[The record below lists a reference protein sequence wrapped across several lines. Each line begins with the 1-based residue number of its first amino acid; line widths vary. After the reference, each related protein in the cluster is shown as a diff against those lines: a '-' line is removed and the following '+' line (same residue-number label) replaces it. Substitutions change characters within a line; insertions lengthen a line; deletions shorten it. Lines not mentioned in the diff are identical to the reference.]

1 MGRGG
6 VCALAVVVGCVC
18 AAGASAQTTD
28 AIRAPLVKSRVRVQW
43 DATDGKLLVAI
54 DDQPTFR
61 PIGVAEVFLTPAGLV
76 IAYPR
81 LNPLRIHAVGVRADS
96 GLAVSG
102 SAAAGLR
109 VVLGMATIVT
119 PPRPALADRPA
130 TGTPPTGG
138 SDCAALVAARADAEN
153 LMGGLFGTRNT
164 PTVAALLA
172 SWRRTIDE
180 AFAAGQSGPVAVA
193 AALGSIDQLVRDLE
207 SRAADD
213 ERLTARVEA
222 AMTAGPS
229 ADPCEASAR
238 AVYGTLRAA
247 DPRGRFVQLAALR
260 AALTL
265 LRQALFREY
274 VEPGAAK
281 WIGAEYLLSPEVRP
295 AAGTPVRLA
304 VRVSHFAF
312 EVDGASGAPVGIE
325 ETAGST
331 AVVAQKFSRFAT
343 EFSVATVVSTV
354 TPPHYGTTSNGSGQ
368 TVVASLGHERTSV
381 SAALLGGFVCRCE
394 TGPFVAP
401 MFQVGVTT
409 NKDVPAILL
418 GGGVRLFGLP
428 KGDVALG
435 AGWMMAWI
443 KDLRSLEEG
452 DVVGGTKDIEA
463 DMRSVRR
470 HGLYL
475 ALQYKF

>member
-6 VCALAVVVGCVC
+6 VCALAVAVGCVC
-18 AAGASAQTTD
+18 ADGVSAQTND
-28 AIRAPLVKSRVRVQW
+28 AIRAPLVKSRLRVQW
-43 DATDGKLLVAI
+43 DPAAGQILVAI

-61 PIGVAEVFLTPAGLV
+61 PIAMAEVFLTPAGLV
-76 IAYPR
+76 ITYPR
-81 LNPLRIHAVGVRADS
+81 LNPLRIYAVSARADA
-96 GLAVSG
+96 GTVLSG
-102 SAAAGLR
+102 SAVARLR
-109 VVLGMATIVT
+109 VVLGMATVAT
-119 PPRPALADRPA
+119 PARSVRAERPA
-130 TGTPPTGG
+130 TGTQAMAG
-138 SDCAALVAARADAEN
+138 SDCAALAAARADAD
-153 LMGGLFGTRNT
+153 LMRGLFGTRDA

-172 SWRRTIDE
+172 SWRRAIDE

-193 AALGSIDQLVRDLE
+193 AALGSIDQVVRDLA
-207 SRAADD
+207 SRVDDD

-222 AMTAGPS
+222 AMAAGPS

-260 AALTL
+260 LALDL

-274 VEPGAAK
+274 VEPGATK

-295 AAGTPVRLA
+295 ATGTPVRLA
-304 VRVSHFAF
+304 VRISHFAF
-312 EVDGASGAPVGIE
+312 EVDGASGAPVGTE
-325 ETAGST
+325 ETAGAA

-428 KGDVALG
+428 KGDVAVG